1 VPLDLVVGEA
11 EDLVTVVTDAGM
23 LP

>member
-1 VPLDLVVGEA
+1 VPIDLVVGEA